1 MKIGRVLDEQY
12 KVEILARFTSD
23 SAGNLCTSDLP
34 LVLYGTRICQNIVT
48 KKDKANEVKRSVMA
62 DMRRLASLF
71 LQFQK
76 ICPTLSDT

>member
-23 SAGNLCTSDLP
+23 SAGNLCTSDLS
-34 LVLYGTRICQNIVT
+34 LVLYGTRRICQNIVT
-48 KKDKANEVKRSVMA
+48 EKDKANEVKRSVMA

-71 LQFQK
+71 LQFR
-76 ICPTLSDT
+76 